1 MNGQIPKLPK
11 HPKYL
16 KSCMD
21 YIKDVEKNQ
30 KICIIISL
38 SQFVGSERRK

>member
-1 MNGQIPKLPK
+1 MSTQKSKIPKFPK
-11 HPKYL
+11 CL
-16 KSCMD
+16 NIFMG